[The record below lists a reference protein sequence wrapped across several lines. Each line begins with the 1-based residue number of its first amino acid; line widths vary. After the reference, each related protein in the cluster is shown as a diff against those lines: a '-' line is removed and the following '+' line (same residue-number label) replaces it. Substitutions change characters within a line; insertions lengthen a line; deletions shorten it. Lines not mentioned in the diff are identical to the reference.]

1 MILDLTRIDFFNQ
14 KLSVLLAVMFLFTSC
29 ATIFTGGKALVRVD
43 SKDVKGAT
51 VLVNG
56 LEKGSTPLSF
66 KAKADDMI
74 TLEKDGYESKTVTVD
89 SKFNTISILNLFSLV
104 GWGIDAITNSL
115 KVPDTRLYTLSLEK
129 N

>member
-115 KVPDTRLYTLSLEK
+115 KVPDTRLYTISLEK

>member
-1 MILDLTRIDFFNQ
+1 MK
-14 KLSVLLAVMFLFTSC
+14 KLSILLVIMFLFSSC
-29 ATIFTGGKALVRVD
+29 ATIFTGGKKLVRVD

-56 LEKGSTPLSF
+56 LEKGTTPMSF
-66 KAKADDMI
+66 KAKAEDMI
-74 TLEKDGYESKTVTVD
+74 TIEKEGYQSKTVTVD
-89 SKFNTISILNLFSLV
+89 SKFNNIAILNLFSLL

-115 KVPDTRLYTLSLEK
+115 KVPDTTLYTISLEK

>member
-1 MILDLTRIDFFNQ
+1 MK
-14 KLSVLLAVMFLFTSC
+14 KLSVLLLSMFLFTSC

-43 SKDVKGAT
+43 TKDVKGAT

-56 LEKGSTPLSF
+56 LEKGQTPMSF

-74 TLEKDGYESKTVTVD
+74 TLDKDGYQSKTVTVD
-89 SKFNTISILNLFSLV
+89 SKFNTISILNLFSFL

-115 KVPDTRLYTLSLEK
+115 KVPDTRLYTVTLEK
-129 N
+129 QD

>member
-1 MILDLTRIDFFNQ
+1 MK

-43 SKDVKGAT
+43 SKEVKGAT

-56 LEKGSTPLSF
+56 LEKGTTPLSF

-74 TLEKDGYESKTVTVD
+74 TLEKDGYQTKTVTVD
-89 SKFNTISILNLFSLV
+89 SKFNTISILNLFSLI

-115 KVPDTRLYTLSLEK
+115 KVPDTRLYTMSLEK